1 MKQTLNRIKTILER
15 NTNHCDYDYLVN
27 LAQDLQDKI
36 TKAEK
41 KCPFCKVPCPNKDC
55 AWKEPEDEKK

>member
-15 NTNHCDYDYLVN
+15 NTNHCDYDYLVK
-27 LAQDLQDKI
+27 LALVLQYKI
-36 TKAEK
+36 TEAEEK

-55 AWKEPEDEKK
+55 AWKE